1 MQLSIGEL
9 CELLG
14 GQLRLGSMPPRDGHL
29 TPLGRIIADS
39 RQVNAGD
46 VFWGLRG
53 ERTDGAHYA
62 EEAYTRGATGVV
74 TSGRWVAP
82 WAGRWSLEVADAN
95 AALASFAAWQRARFH
110 GSLVAV
116 AGAVGKTTTQA
127 MIDAVLSTRCV
138 GSAPSCLKS
147 DPAQLAIDLL
157 RLKSHDDYAVVRVG
171 PSTPARAK
179 EQAILVEP
187 ELAVFTQIDEHG
199 DPSGET
205 SVEAAREFCDSL
217 ANDAVVIAN
226 GDDTLLRRMIEGR
239 RGRVVWFGRALS
251 CDFAATHV
259 ECRNGSLRFK
269 VSGHLLQTP
278 VWGRHHLTAALA
290 AVAVGREFGLD
301 WHEIAAGLAGFHP
314 VQARCEVKDAHG
326 ITTIDDTCGER
337 PLATH
342 AATGLLSEMHAA
354 GLRIVVC
361 DDFEGQGDQ
370 APRLRKQFGEAFV
383 CRGGADVVVAC
394 GEHADDVV
402 QAAQHAGLRAAR
414 TFTYRTA
421 AQAVTAVQSLA
432 KPGDTVLLKGGRESH
447 VALVARALAGD
458 SQKRAA

>member
-9 CELLG
+9 GELLG

-39 RQVNAGD
+39 RHVNVGD

-53 ERTDGAHYA
+53 EKTDGAHYA

-95 AALASFAAWQRARFH
+95 AALARLAAWHRARFN
-110 GSLVAV
+110 GSVIAV

-138 GSAPSCLKS
+138 GSAPSGVKT
-147 DPAQLAIDLL
+147 DPAQLAIELL

-171 PSTPARAK
+171 ASKPATSK

-187 ELAVFTQIDEHG
+187 ELAIFTQVDEHG
-199 DPSGET
+199 DPAGES
-205 SVEAAREFCDSL
+205 SVEAAHKFCDSL
-217 ANDAVVIAN
+217 ATDAVVIAN

-239 RGRVVWFGRALS
+239 RGRVVWFGRTLS
-251 CDFAATHV
+251 CEFSATHV
-259 ECRNGSLRFK
+259 ESRNGSLRFR
-269 VSGHLLQTP
+269 VAGHLLQAP

-301 WHEIAAGLAGFHP
+301 WHEIAAGLAGFRP
-314 VQARCEVKDAHG
+314 VRAHCEVKDAHG
-326 ITTIDDTCGER
+326 VTTIDDTCGDR

-342 AATGLLSEMHAA
+342 AATGLLSEMPAA

-361 DDFEGQGDQ
+361 DDFQGQGDQ
-370 APRLRKQFGEAFV
+370 APQLRKQFGEAFV

-394 GEHADDVV
+394 GEHAEDVV
-402 QAAQHAGLRAAR
+402 QAAQDAGLRASK
-414 TFTYRTA
+414 TFAYRTA
-421 AQAVTAVQSLA
+421 AQAVTAVRSLA
-432 KPGDTVLLKGGRESH
+432 KPGDTVLLKGARESH
-447 VALVARALAGD
+447 VAGVARALVGE
-458 SQKRAA
+458 SQKQAA